1 MDLKEY
7 MKMHKKTSKTYRSAD
22 KAIDDNFTY
31 TTNSGEKITLNNQQV
46 RALVTA
52 RLWQLESSSKHL
64 ANYLQLGYSD
74 TPADNNVDV
83 KDDLQLKNPSRKT
96 TVELT
101 LKRIIQLGLTNCLT
115 DENIIF
121 EIEDSILNQM
131 YEKISFDLQGNIID
145 FGKNEIT
152 LCCKPEKILYNKK
165 VLEKYG
171 YNKIDLKDYKDL
183 EKILLIA
190 KK

>member
-7 MKMHKKTSKTYRSAD
+7 MKMHKKTSKTYRAAD
-22 KAIDDNFTY
+22 KAVDENFTY
-31 TTNSGEKITLNNQQV
+31 TTNSGEKISLNNQQV

-52 RLWQLESSSKHL
+52 RLWQLETSSKHL

-83 KDDLQLKNPSRKT
+83 KDDLQVENPSRKT

-101 LKRIIQLGLTNCLT
+101 LEKIIQLGLTNCLT

-121 EIEDSILNQM
+121 EIEDSILNQL
-131 YEKISFDLQGNIID
+131 YEKISFDLHGNIQG

-152 LCCKPEKILYNKK
+152 LSCKPEKIPYNKK
-165 VLEKYG
+165 ILKKYG
-171 YNKIDLKDYKDL
+171 YNKIELKDYKNL
-183 EKILLIA
+183 EEVVLIG